1 MIQLIMFILFCL
13 YLIMLQRVFNVW
25 LKLYQQDSS
34 ISVEEKQLS
43 WIILILGAIFW
54 PIVVPISYLTL
65 LERKLAHQ
73 PGNLEED
80 EAKAADYPS
89 DKKLPIVL
97 DGVKC

>member
-1 MIQLIMFILFCL
+1 
-13 YLIMLQRVFNVW
+13 MLQRVFNVW

-43 WIILILGAIFW
+43 WIILILGAVFW

-65 LERKLAHQ
+65 LERKL
-73 PGNLEED
+73 EED
-80 EAKAADYPS
+80 EAKAADYYS

-97 DGVKC
+97 DSVKC